1 MQADFSD
8 RCSILTSKK
17 FFIFMCTLFANLIVF
32 FFNDVSRVSQSLST
46 GGLSM
51 TMDHYFAFELY
62 HFLVDY

>member
-1 MQADFSD
+1 M
-8 RCSILTSKK
+8 
-17 FFIFMCTLFANLIVF
+17 FMCTLFANLIVF